1 MNIVTFNIRCDHKQD
16 GKKNFEYRKS
26 IIQKCL
32 LEKKPDIIC
41 FQEML
46 PHMGLWLS
54 EVLKDYQLVGCG
66 REKDLTGEQMTVA
79 FRKDRF
85 EIVSMD
91 TYWLSDTPYLPGSRY
106 QEQSKYPRTA
116 TQLLLKETVTNDVY
130 LIVNT
135 HLDHKDSRARVQ
147 GMKCVLDKIHQTQI
161 QWEAIG
167 KLPVILCG
175 DMNAHPESPEIE
187 SMNRSGIVCDVTE
200 EISGTYHNFGKM
212 DKPVKIDYI
221 AVSEN
226 IRLEKLE
233 LWKDQKDG
241 VFLSDHYPISA
252 TVHIQR

>member
-1 MNIVTFNIRCDHKQD
+1 MEN
-16 GKKNFEYRKS
+16 
-26 IIQKCL
+26 
-32 LEKKPDIIC
+32 KPDVAC

-46 PHMGLWLS
+46 PHMALWLS

-79 FRKDRF
+79 FRR
-85 EIVSMD
+85 ERYEMVSMD
-91 TYWLSDTPYLPGSRY
+91 TYWLSNTPYLPGSRY
-106 QEQSKYPRTA
+106 EEQSNYPRTA
-116 TQLLLKETVTNDVY
+116 TQLLLKEKDTNVVY

-135 HLDHKDSRARVQ
+135 HLDHKSSKARLL
-147 GMKCVLDKIHQTQI
+147 GMECVLDKIRQKQI
-161 QWEAIG
+161 QWKAIG
-167 KLPVILCG
+167 NLPVILCG
-175 DMNAHPESPEIE
+175 DMNAHPESPEIG
-187 SMNRSGIVCDVTE
+187 SMNHSGIVCDVTE

-241 VFLSDHYPISA
+241 VFLSDHYPICA
-252 TVHIQR
+252 TVYIKR